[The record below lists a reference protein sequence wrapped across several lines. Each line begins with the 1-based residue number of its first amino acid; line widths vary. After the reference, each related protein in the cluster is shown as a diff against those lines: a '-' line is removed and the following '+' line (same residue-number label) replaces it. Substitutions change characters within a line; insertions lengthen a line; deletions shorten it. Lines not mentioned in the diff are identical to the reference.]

1 MRESLGG
8 SMLLNLV
15 VIFTSLII
23 VVFIGILS
31 YSKAYKIKNRIVEL
45 IEKYGVYEEKS
56 SEDTYVELEI
66 NPDLSAAGYDAS
78 TPTRCDNI
86 KNRIELEKINT
97 DKNNNNP
104 KILEGNLN
112 NHGYNYCIFKYC
124 DKVDMESDEE
134 KCDYKA
140 STYIVVT
147 FIKFEIPIIE
157 NVLTFP
163 VYGETKI
170 LGKDYNY

>member
-15 VIFTSLII
+15 VIFASLII
-23 VVFIGILS
+23 IVFVGVLS

-45 IEKYGVYEEKS
+45 IEKYGVYEEKKS
-56 SEDTYVELEI
+56 VDTYVELEI

-86 KNRIELEKINT
+86 RNNFLDKKYDLENLSE
-97 DKNNNNP
+97 N
-104 KILEGNLN
+104 NLN
-112 NHGYNYCIFKYC
+112 NHGYNYCVFRNDGFGYGG
-124 DKVDMESDEE
+124 
-134 KCDYKA
+134 

-147 FIKFEIPIIE
+147 FIRFEIPIIAD
-157 NVLTFP
+157 VLTFP

-170 LGKDYNY
+170 LGKDYSY

>member
-15 VIFTSLII
+15 IIFASLII

-45 IEKYGVYEEKS
+45 IEKYGIYEVKKNS
-56 SEDTYVELEI
+56 LDTYVELEI
-66 NPDLSAAGYDAS
+66 NPDLSAAGYDVS
-78 TPTRCDNI
+78 TPTRCDNV
-86 KNRIELEKINT
+86 KTNFLSKKYDLE
-97 DKNNNNP
+97 D
-104 KILEGNLN
+104 LSGNLN
-112 NHGYNYCIFKYC
+112 NHGYNYCVFRNDGFGYGG
-124 DKVDMESDEE
+124 
-134 KCDYKA
+134 

-147 FIKFEIPIIE
+147 FIRFEVPIIAD
-157 NVLTFP
+157 VLTFP

-170 LGKDYNY
+170 LGKTYDY